1 MIVFQLQSRS
11 WNHPWPWSVLTL
23 TPLLRSQHV
32 YEWQCYFLWRMPPDS
47 PQLRLV
53 RTGGTAYLLH
63 YLHLHCT
70 VWWNN
75 NCWPLVSRHFNP
87 LSFFQALQQTLMW
100 GLFLSILQ
108 DFGRGRGL
116 TSRCDFIQNLQ
127 RRGCGAQ
134 FIEYPTSSISVLKN
148 MPLSST
154 GSGLAQFDVVQI
166 MPQKISLSLRPGES
180 SPLHT

>member
-1 MIVFQLQSRS
+1 MCMSGSATSCEECLLI
-11 WNHPWPWSVLTL
+11 HPSCAWCAQEVQPTCSLTFMY
-23 TPLLRSQHV
+23 TAQ
-32 YEWQCYFLWRMPPDS
+32 S
-47 PQLRLV
+47 PQRWNNDCWPPCV
-53 RTGGTAYLLH
+53 RT
-63 YLHLHCT
+63 
-70 VWWNN
+70 
-75 NCWPLVSRHFNP
+75 
-87 LSFFQALQQTLMW
+87 FQPFIIFELQQTLTW
-100 GLFLSILQ
+100 GFFRSILQ

-116 TSRCDFIQNLQ
+116 TSRCDLIQNLQ

-180 SPLHT
+180 SAHLESGGNHYTCMREGTVERGKLSHK